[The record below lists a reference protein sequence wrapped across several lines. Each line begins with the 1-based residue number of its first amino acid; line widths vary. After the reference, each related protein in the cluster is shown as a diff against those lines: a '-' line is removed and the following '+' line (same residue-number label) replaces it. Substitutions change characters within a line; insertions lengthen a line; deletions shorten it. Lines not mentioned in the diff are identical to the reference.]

1 MATMVNRLRG
11 ESQARWQAA
20 LQRAFAVGLE
30 VYRLADTR
38 ELVVSSATQFD
49 LLHRTDGERCT
60 CEAAR
65 HGDPVCSHR
74 AVARFVRGL
83 LDPEPEPAA
92 PAIAAMVPCRDCG
105 GDGYQRIITG
115 GHLSDWWA
123 APCHACNST
132 GIVPGEE
139 APALAA

>member
-1 MATMVNRLRG
+1 MVTMVTRLRG
-11 ESQARWQAA
+11 ESHARWQAA

-38 ELVVSSATQFD
+38 ELVVSSSSQFD

-65 HGDPVCSHR
+65 HGDPICSHR

-83 LDPEPEPAA
+83 LDAPASTSCAWCAGAGWVRDPDGANPPEPCSCLPA
-92 PAIAAMVPCRDCG
+92 PVAIEEVAAF
-105 GDGYQRIITG
+105 
-115 GHLSDWWA
+115 A
-123 APCHACNST
+123 A
-132 GIVPGEE
+132 
-139 APALAA
+139 

>member
-1 MATMVNRLRG
+1 MVTMVTRLRG
-11 ESQARWQAA
+11 ESPERWQTA
-20 LQRAFAVGLE
+20 LARAFAVGLE

-83 LDPEPEPAA
+83 LDAPASTICPWCAGAGWVRDPDGRQAPEPCSCRVAA
-92 PAIAAMVPCRDCG
+92 PVAIEEMLA
-105 GDGYQRIITG
+105 
-115 GHLSDWWA
+115 
-123 APCHACNST
+123 
-132 GIVPGEE
+132 IV
-139 APALAA
+139 A